1 MAGDWIKTRVWLCR
15 DPKVIRMADFL
26 AEQKAFMKWLT
37 DPVQQSCRDTAYEH
51 VTRNV
56 TVALCVTGLVV
67 TWGTARERGNREG
80 DDLVLDCCE
89 LQEVS
94 AIADIPCFGDAMA
107 HVGWAVER
115 DDDCVVFPKFF
126 KDQESPDDRHKRQN
140 AERQAAFRE
149 RRKHNGSNAKVTGAS
164 NVTVTPREEKRRDIT
179 PIPPSGAFLRFWSTW
194 PKHQRKQSQ
203 GKCWTLWRQ
212 KDFDQIAQA
221 ILEHVEALKRSD
233 DWLKEGGA
241 YIPAPLVYL
250 RQRRWEGAEAAQ
262 ERPKQVAM
270 P

>member
-26 AEQKAFMKWLT
+26 AEQRRFMDWLT
-37 DPVQQSCRDTAYEH
+37 DPVRAHCKETVYEH

-89 LQEVS
+89 LDEVS

-107 HVGWAVER
+107 HVGWALQRE
-115 DDDCVVFPKFF
+115 DDCVVFPKFF
-126 KDQESPDDRHKRQN
+126 KEQESPDDRHRRQN

-149 RRKHNGSNAKVTGAS
+149 RNKTERRNGKSNVTRNVTS
-164 NVTVTPREEKRRDIT
+164 NVTVTPREEKRRDKT
-179 PIPPSGAFLRFWSTW
+179 PIPLRGRF
-194 PKHQRKQSQ
+194 
-203 GKCWTLWRQ
+203 
-212 KDFDQIAQA
+212 
-221 ILEHVEALKRSD
+221 
-233 DWLKEGGA
+233 
-241 YIPAPLVYL
+241 
-250 RQRRWEGAEAAQ
+250 
-262 ERPKQVAM
+262 
-270 P
+270 